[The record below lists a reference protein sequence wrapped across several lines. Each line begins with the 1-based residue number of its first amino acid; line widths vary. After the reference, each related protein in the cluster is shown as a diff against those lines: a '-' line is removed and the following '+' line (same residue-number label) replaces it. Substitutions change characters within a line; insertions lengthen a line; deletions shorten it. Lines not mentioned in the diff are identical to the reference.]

1 MLCAVLNKFEYR
13 IDIHD
18 SPILTI
24 LAFMPCFYS
33 MCVRN
38 REKKTE
44 KERRGGFNNNLR
56 NFNSMH

>member
-38 REKKTE
+38 REKKT
-44 KERRGGFNNNLR
+44 KRREEVV
-56 NFNSMH
+56 STII